1 MRMGMEPWSSGCVQS
16 TTAPASS
23 SIIPCTTCRMFC
35 MLALV
40 RGRSPTVTVSHAYH
54 RSDKDPTRGVASRN
68 QVVLC
73 QCSNSGSNSEVSAIA
88 AETDAINSPTTSTLS
103 FHRHWP
109 GCHNLRRPIGWVNLT
124 YRHCKNLP
132 NFGTSGDSRVLGT
145 GRMVAQRRVPNP
157 YKRTAS
163 EQQKTP
169 AGTGL
174 FQCQSSAR
182 GPDRS
187 PVAGIVGVS
196 A

>member
-1 MRMGMEPWSSGCVQS
+1 
-16 TTAPASS
+16 
-23 SIIPCTTCRMFC
+23 MFC

-54 RSDKDPTRGVASRN
+54 RSDKDPTRDVASRN
-68 QVVLC
+68 QLVLC

-124 YRHCKNLP
+124 HRRCKNLP
-132 NFGTSGDSRVLGT
+132 NFGTSGESRVLGT
-145 GRMVAQRRVPNP
+145 VRMVAPRRVPKL

-163 EQQKTP
+163 EHQKTSG
-169 AGTGL
+169 GTGL
-174 FQCQSSAR
+174 SQCQSSAR